1 MLVKPLRRLYKQLR
15 KKRSGRQGRKGK
27 IHATGRRVPEKGKER
42 KESLFK

>member
-15 KKRSGRQGRKGK
+15 KKRSGRQGRKAK
-27 IHATGRRVPEKGKER
+27 MHATEVPEKGKER